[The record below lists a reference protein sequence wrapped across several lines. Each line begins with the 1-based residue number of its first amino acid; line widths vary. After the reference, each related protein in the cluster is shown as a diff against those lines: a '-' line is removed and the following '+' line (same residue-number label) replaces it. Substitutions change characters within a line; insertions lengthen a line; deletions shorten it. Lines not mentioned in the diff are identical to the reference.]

1 MDHQHAVQTLA
12 AERYLLEEMAEAER
26 DEFEA
31 HYFECAVCAESVRS
45 GAVLADA
52 ARAGRISAGTA
63 SAAGAAAV
71 PSPRRSFAAFAPL
84 AAAATLALVA
94 GYQTFVTVPGLRR
107 QLEAPQAL
115 APIAVP
121 PVSRGEGI
129 VVSRHQTDGPVV
141 LALDINSGALSTQL
155 VYDLRT
161 DGGDV
166 VLSGQAPVP
175 PQGTPLLL
183 LLPGKSLTSGQYA
196 IVVRDSASPAQ
207 EVGTYRFIVR

>member
-1 MDHQHAVQTLA
+1 MDHHDAVRTLA
-12 AERYLLEEMAEAER
+12 AERYLLDEMSESER
-26 DEFEA
+26 EEFEA
-31 HYFECAVCAESVRS
+31 HYFECPTCAESVRA
-45 GAVLADA
+45 GAALADA
-52 ARAGRISAGTA
+52 ARAGRIP
-63 SAAGAAAV
+63 AGAAPLV
-71 PSPRRSFAAFAPL
+71 GRRGSLRTIVPL

-94 GYQTFVTVPGLRR
+94 GYQAFVTIPALRR
-107 QLEAPQAL
+107 AIDTPQAL

-121 PVSRGEGI
+121 PISRGDG
-129 VVSRHQTDGPVV
+129 VVVARTDGAVV
-141 LALDINSGALSTQL
+141 LALDINVDALSSQL

-166 VLSGQAPVP
+166 VLSGQSPVP

-196 IVVRDSASPAQ
+196 IVVRDSASPAR

>member
-12 AERYLLEEMAEAER
+12 AERYLLEEMPEAER
-26 DEFEA
+26 DAFEA
-31 HYFECAVCAESVRS
+31 HYFDCAVCAESVRT

-52 ARAGRISAGTA
+52 ARAGRIAPGTGGTPTA
-63 SAAGAAAV
+63 TGTHRPGWSIAT
-71 PSPRRSFAAFAPL
+71 FAPL

-107 QLEAPQAL
+107 QLESPQAL

-121 PVSRGEGI
+121 PVSRGEGA
-129 VVSRHQTDGPVV
+129 VVPLDQTGAPVV
-141 LALDINSGALSTQL
+141 LTLDINSGALSSQL

-161 DGGDV
+161 DSGDV
-166 VLSGQAPVP
+166 VLSGRAPVP
-175 PQGTPLLL
+175 SQGTPLLL

>member
-1 MDHQHAVQTLA
+1 MEHHDAVRTLA
-12 AERYLLEEMAEAER
+12 AERYLLEEMSDPER
-26 DEFEA
+26 EEFEA
-31 HYFECAVCAESVRS
+31 HFFECPACAESVRT
-45 GAVLADA
+45 GAALADA
-52 ARAGRISAGTA
+52 ARAGRVPAGTA
-63 SAAGAAAV
+63 GSTRPGW
-71 PSPRRSFAAFAPL
+71 SFAAFAPL

-94 GYQTFVTVPGLRR
+94 GYQAFVTVPGLRR
-107 QLEAPQAL
+107 QLDAPQAL

-121 PVSRGEGI
+121 PISRGEGI
-129 VVSRHQTDGPVV
+129 IVPRDQTDGPVV
-141 LALDINSGALSTQL
+141 LALDINTGALSAQL

-183 LLPGKSLTSGQYA
+183 LFPGKSLTSGQYA